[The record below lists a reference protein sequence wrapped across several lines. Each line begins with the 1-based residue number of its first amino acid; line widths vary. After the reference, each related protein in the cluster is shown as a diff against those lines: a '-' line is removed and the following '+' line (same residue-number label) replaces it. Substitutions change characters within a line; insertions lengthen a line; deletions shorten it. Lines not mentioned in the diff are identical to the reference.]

1 MTKMRQDKNFDT
13 LLLEAIDEGLS
24 CLGKAGKASF
34 YINLEGLF
42 NIRKNE
48 IPSRIEDF
56 SNALNR
62 IFGLGAPKIEIL
74 IMKILYG
81 KIGEMNKLGDQ
92 NRVASDLTF
101 TKNIELMRLYFQ
113 DSEKA

>member
-1 MTKMRQDKNFDT
+1 MSQDKNFDR

-24 CLGKAGKASF
+24 CLGKAGKTSF

-42 NIRKNE
+42 NIRKSE
-48 IPSRIEDF
+48 IPRRVEDF

-74 IMKILYG
+74 IMKILHG
-81 KIGEMNKLGDQ
+81 KIGEMNKLDDQ
-92 NRVASDLTF
+92 NRLASDLTF
-101 TKNIELMRLYFQ
+101 TKTIELMRHNCQ
-113 DSEKA
+113 DSEKV

>member
-1 MTKMRQDKNFDT
+1 MTKTSQDKNFDT
-13 LLLEAIDEGLS
+13 LLLEAVDEGLS
-24 CLGKAGKASF
+24 CLGKAGKTSF

-42 NIRKNE
+42 NIRKSE

-62 IFGLGAPKIEIL
+62 IFGLGAPKIETL
-74 IMKILYG
+74 IMKILHE
-81 KIGEMNKLGDQ
+81 KIGETNKLGDQ
-92 NRVASDLTF
+92 NRLASDLIF
-101 TKNIELMRLYFQ
+101 SKNIELMRLYYQ